1 MWFIASFK
9 LKGIYEK
16 CYNYK
21 ILVYIM
27 NKKIILSIIAISWIL
42 PFTAN
47 AQYSPDGVYFV
58 LEAGTVQNK
67 AV

>member
-1 MWFIASFK
+1 
-9 LKGIYEK
+9 
-16 CYNYK
+16 
-21 ILVYIM
+21 
-27 NKKIILSIIAISWIL
+27 L